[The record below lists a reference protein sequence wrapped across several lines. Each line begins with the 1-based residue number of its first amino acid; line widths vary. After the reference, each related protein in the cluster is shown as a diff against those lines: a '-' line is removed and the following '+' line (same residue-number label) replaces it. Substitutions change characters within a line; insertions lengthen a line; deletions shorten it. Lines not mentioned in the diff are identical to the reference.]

1 MHFFRGLHNTRSF
14 PQGCVLTIG
23 NFDGVHRGHQQVLSR
38 LTSSAASLNLPAA
51 VMVFEP
57 QPKEYFDLEQAPA
70 RLSSLAEK
78 IELLAD
84 CGIDALA
91 CMAFNKRFMSLSAEE
106 FVKQVLVDGLNVK
119 ALIVGDD
126 FKFGCDRSGDFKYL
140 QLAGKKYG
148 FTVQDT
154 QTVQQGNLRVSST
167 EIRAALEQGDL
178 TQAESLLGREF
189 AISGRIAHGQ
199 KLGRTLGV
207 PTANVILKRHK
218 TPLVGVYAVQV
229 VTSVGTFNGVAN
241 IGMRPTVGALVPI
254 LEPHLFDFS
263 GDLYGQRLKVVF
275 KHKIRDEKRFN
286 GLDEL
291 KAAIYSDI
299 EIAKNFFIE
308 TNNAIA

>member
-23 NFDGVHRGHQQVLSR
+23 NFDGVHRGHQQVLKK
-38 LTSSAASLNLPAA
+38 LTDKAQAMGLPAA
-51 VMVFEP
+51 VMTFEP
-57 QPKEYFDLEQAPA
+57 QPKEHFDLNGAPA

-78 IELLAD
+78 IELLEQNHV
-84 CGIDALA
+84 DAIA
-91 CMAFNKRFMSLSAEE
+91 CMAFNNRFMGLSAQE
-106 FVKQVLVDGLNVK
+106 FVKQVLIDGLNIK

-126 FKFGCDRSGDFKYL
+126 FKFGCDRSGDFEYL
-140 QLAGKKYG
+140 KQAGEAFD
-148 FTVQDT
+148 FTVEDT
-154 QTVQQGNLRVSST
+154 QTVQQSGTRVSST
-167 EIRAALEQGDL
+167 EVRAALELGNLD
-178 TQAESLLGREF
+178 QAETLLGRPF
-189 AISGRIAHGQ
+189 SISGRIAHGQ

-229 VTSVGTFNGVAN
+229 ETSTGTYNGVAN
-241 IGMRPTVGALVPI
+241 IGMRPTVGALMPI

-291 KAAIYSDI
+291 KAAIYRDI
-299 EIAKNFFIE
+299 ELAKAYFIE
-308 TNNAIA
+308 TK